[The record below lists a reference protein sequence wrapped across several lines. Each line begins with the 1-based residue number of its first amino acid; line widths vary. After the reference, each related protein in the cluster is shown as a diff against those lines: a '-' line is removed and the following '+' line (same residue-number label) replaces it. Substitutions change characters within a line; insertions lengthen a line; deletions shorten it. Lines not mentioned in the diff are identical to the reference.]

1 MVKNISKLKI
11 YELVAVIRNALA
23 KGLPPLFR
31 VHRELLEK
39 AANTNSEVICS
50 IEELSEFLGY
60 KPQELESILKDLA
73 IFNFIDYQ
81 IIDEVSGTWKI
92 KILVH

>member
-11 YELVAVIRNALA
+11 YELVAVIRDVIA

-50 IEELSEFLGY
+50 IEELSESLGY
-60 KPQELESILKDLA
+60 KPQELESILKDLT

-81 IIDEVSGTWKI
+81 IIDEERRMWEI
-92 KILVH
+92 KILIH

>member
-1 MVKNISKLKI
+1 MDKNIFESKI
-11 YELVAVIRNALA
+11 YELAAVIRDVIA

-31 VHRELLEK
+31 VHRELLKKTE
-39 AANTNSEVICS
+39 NVNSEVICS
-50 IEELSEFLGY
+50 IEKLSESLGY

-73 IFNFIDYQ
+73 ILNFIDYQ